1 LEPLFIRGQYI
12 HILIIDTIVNNLK
25 TLLGIYESSGVGM
38 TGQHIGYVRVSSL
51 EQSTY
56 RQLADVKLDRVFEDK
71 VSGKTMDRPQ
81 LQACLKDL
89 RQDDVLHVHSI
100 DRLARNM
107 SYLLKLVNDL
117 TTDGVTVHFHKESLV
132 FNGGAGPIDKL
143 MLQMLG
149 AFSEF
154 GVAMISERQREGI
167 AAAKSRGVRFGAKP
181 KLTAKQVEAIR
192 SRVSQGEAKKALAIE
207 FGVSRQTLY
216 TALAN
221 TD

>member
-1 LEPLFIRGQYI
+1 MCLIGTTRTCLEPLFIRGQYI

-100 DRLARNM
+100 D
-107 SYLLKLVNDL
+107 
-117 TTDGVTVHFHKESLV
+117 
-132 FNGGAGPIDKL
+132 
-143 MLQMLG
+143 
-149 AFSEF
+149 AFS
-154 GVAMISERQREGI
+154 A
-167 AAAKSRGVRFGAKP
+167 
-181 KLTAKQVEAIR
+181 
-192 SRVSQGEAKKALAIE
+192 
-207 FGVSRQTLY
+207 
-216 TALAN
+216 
-221 TD
+221 